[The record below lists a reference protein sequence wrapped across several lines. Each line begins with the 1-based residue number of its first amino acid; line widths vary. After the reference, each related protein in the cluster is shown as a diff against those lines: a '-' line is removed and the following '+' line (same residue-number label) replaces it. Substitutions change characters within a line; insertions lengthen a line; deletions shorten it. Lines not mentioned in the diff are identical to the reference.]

1 MNLKINIINYEYDLI
16 LYHIKNNNLRMVTE
30 EREVEGSSPLY

>member
-1 MNLKINIINYEYDLI
+1 MTSY
-16 LYHIKNNNLRMVTE
+16 LYHMIKNNNLHMVTE